1 VNAELCKRAAEKV
14 GNPNILVNLISRR
27 VRQLNSGGG
36 GLSRTRISDVG
47 HLGAADIAL
56 RELLEDKIGWEMPE
70 PVELVRPHPKK
81 RKKR

>member
-27 VRQLNSGGG
+27 VRQLNAGGG
-36 GLSRTRISDVG
+36 GLSNPLIADAG
-47 HLGAADIAL
+47 NLGAADIAL
-56 RELLEDKIGWEMPE
+56 RELLEDKIGWDMPE
-70 PVELVRPHPKK
+70 PVELVRPQPKK